1 MVGRNANKKD
11 RATNLLALL
20 SPFTQSVIFYKTT
33 RLADLFTATMD
44 PNLELYRSLLHLP
57 PYQRR
62 ERMPDLP
69 DEELRRIR
77 EIIGNENR
85 AKEREEDAR
94 RREEEAKR
102 REEFIA
108 GRDLAEVTLTDPSRV
123 MEDKELLYPM
133 LGRTLNSHNEELM
146 IQRITNDNVRCGS
159 TLVAYAQGFEEHAH
173 SLCLDAWKL
182 VYCDIYYVDGGRATL
197 QEIYEVRLQEEEL
210 QTPAARARE
219 LVRDD
224 RLKKARRNAKWMI
237 PALEC
242 LSADELVQPP
252 PESAEKFRWI
262 LEYVV
267 EDKER
272 DRTRRDW
279 EKLWWYGNLKNIW
292 KQVSPAPPAWMQNIL
307 DSQHQWGFIY
317 YLARDVD
324 KNYLCHWKTIWDSL
338 ESMCS
343 PRRVTWRTIHCQGSD
358 NRDALNKLLTQNR
371 PIFSP
376 NENLTEDEDLRK

>member
-1 MVGRNANKKD
+1 MVGRFANKKD
-11 RATNLLALL
+11 RATNLLAIL
-20 SPFTQSVIFYKTT
+20 SPLTQSLIFHKTT

-57 PYQRR
+57 SWEVRERMGHLPQEELSRIKKIIGKEELAREQEEKAQRR
-62 ERMPDLP
+62 E
-69 DEELRRIR
+69 
-77 EIIGNENR
+77 
-85 AKEREEDAR
+85 ED
-94 RREEEAKR
+94 AKR

-123 MEDKELLYPM
+123 MEDKELLYPL
-133 LGRTLNSHNEELM
+133 LGRTLSSHNEELM
-146 IQRITNDNVRCGS
+146 IKRITNDNANCGS
-159 TLVAYAQGFEEHAH
+159 TLVDYIHGFDDH
-173 SLCLDAWKL
+173 SHTLCLDAWKL
-182 VYCDIYYVDGGRATL
+182 VYCDIYYVDGGSATL

-252 PESAEKFRWI
+252 PKHAENFRKL
-262 LEYVV
+262 LEYV

-272 DRTRRDW
+272 DSTIRIWKTI
-279 EKLWWYGNLKNIW
+279 WWYGNLENIW
-292 KQVSPAPPAWMQNIL
+292 KQVSPAPPAWMQKIL

-324 KNYLCHWKTIWDSL
+324 KKYLCHWNTIWGSL

-343 PRRVTWRTIHCQGSD
+343 PIRVTRSTIHCQGSD
-358 NRDALNKLLTQNR
+358 NRTALKKLLTQNR